1 MINTVN
7 IQGMTCQHCVAT
19 VTQELM
25 KIDGVIAVNV
35 DLEQGKADIESNDKL
50 TRDVIQSAIEKAGYS
65 LEN

>member
-50 TRDVIQSAIEKAGYS
+50 TRDVIQCAIEKAGYS